1 MACNQLFHNWLFDL
15 RVNIQK
21 LHVFQLLFVRAE
33 DASEMNM
40 CSVEKA
46 AFLSLSLTRS
56 PQTKIYYC
64 YIICKTR
71 ISLMKSD
78 NYWAIRW
85 FVLYGVFIGQACS
98 MLNALTFSCQ
108 HIAQQLDNGLAHNKH
123 SCIFASNMY
132 WHSNYEHK
140 DQISLD
146 RSRWVPFCVRR
157 YWTCVCVWEFRISV
171 GHHFKPFRQTKENAV
186 IVSPVDNELKWQIN
200 NDVIRRFRCW

>member
-1 MACNQLFHNWLFDL
+1 MFSSYCLFEPKTHRKWTCVALKKRLF
-15 RVNIQK
+15 
-21 LHVFQLLFVRAE
+21 
-33 DASEMNM
+33 
-40 CSVEKA
+40 
-46 AFLSLSLTRS
+46 SLSLTRS

-157 YWTCVCVWEFRISV
+157 YWTCVCVCVWASYFCWPPLQTISTNKRKCCYRFP
-171 GHHFKPFRQTKENAV
+171 GRQWVEMTNK
-186 IVSPVDNELKWQIN
+186 
-200 NDVIRRFRCW
+200 